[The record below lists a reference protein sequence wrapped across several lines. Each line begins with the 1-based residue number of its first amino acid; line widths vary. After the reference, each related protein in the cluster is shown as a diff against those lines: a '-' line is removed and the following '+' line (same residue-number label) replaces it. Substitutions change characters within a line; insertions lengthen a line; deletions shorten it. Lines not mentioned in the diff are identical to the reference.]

1 MPTGDRPNILPRTAS
16 VADDSFLADT
26 PRTRRRVAR
35 ALNLV
40 LLGVALLALL
50 LHFTMPGDGARL
62 LTALGAAGVVATA
75 RWQLGR
81 GPRAA
86 LVTLWAG
93 FWLLTTVSMTLF
105 GGVHAALTILY
116 PLLTVLAGWTLGS
129 RWAYTTAGAS
139 IGVCIA
145 FGSAQ
150 HLKLYASSAS
160 GNPLLV
166 AAIHSAVLLASAG
179 VVAFVLG
186 SFQRQRLEA
195 IQLSEELAEQFLRVA
210 QREHEL
216 DMVIDNAPA
225 MIAAADEN
233 FRYRYVNRSYAE
245 FIGRAPADLVGK
257 YVPDILTDASPQT
270 LQHLR
275 DAIDKGVRSSY
286 RREFTSAHSGKS
298 GVVAID
304 VVPYHDVEGKPAS
317 LALVRDITEQAQAEA
332 AVRELNESLERRVA
346 ERTAELEQAY
356 DTLKRSQAE
365 LSRADR
371 MAALGTLVA
380 GLSHELGTPIGNS
393 VMTASLLGDQSQK
406 LLQAIEQNTIKRTQ
420 LADFL
425 VQLQQGSDL
434 LLRNLQRAEELLI
447 NFKQVAVDQTSES
460 RRRFDLRT
468 TAEEILDTLTP
479 TLKHKPQKVLL
490 DIPPG
495 LQFDSYPGPLGQ
507 VLINLINNAFLHAFE
522 GRDDGILRIA
532 ASAADADRVCLTV
545 TDDGCGIPATVMPHL
560 FEPFFTTKAGAGG
573 TGLGLNIVYN
583 IVTDLLGGDIDVS
596 SPPGKGTTFSLT
608 LPLVAPAPA
617 SPQT

>member
-1 MPTGDRPNILPRTAS
+1 MATGDTPTLPRTEY
-16 VADDSFLADT
+16 VADGSLQGQRPRIALIAACATLWLLLGAALFAHAD
-26 PRTRRRVAR
+26 PFVEAI
-35 ALNLV
+35 ALFPLLTLV
-40 LLGVALLALL
+40 LGWGLGSRPAWAISIASALALAAATGNGRLAPATALAGAAALLA
-50 LHFTMPGDGARL
+50 
-62 LTALGAAGVVATA
+62 TA
-75 RWQLGR
+75 
-81 GPRAA
+81 
-86 LVTLWAG
+86 
-93 FWLLTTVSMTLF
+93 
-105 GGVHAALTILY
+105 
-116 PLLTVLAGWTLGS
+116 
-129 RWAYTTAGAS
+129 
-139 IGVCIA
+139 
-145 FGSAQ
+145 
-150 HLKLYASSAS
+150 
-160 GNPLLV
+160 LLV
-166 AAIHSAVLLASAG
+166 AQAAASIR
-179 VVAFVLG
+179 
-186 SFQRQRLEA
+186 RQRLA
-195 IQLSEELAEQFLRVA
+195 AVQLSEELAEQFLRVA

-245 FIGRAPADLVGK
+245 FIGRAPADLVGQ

-275 DAIDKGVRSSY
+275 DAVEKGVRSSY
-286 RREFTSAHSGKS
+286 RREFTSPHSGKS
-298 GVVAID
+298 GVLAID
-304 VVPYHDVEGKPAS
+304 VVPYHDIEGKPAS

-346 ERTAELEQAY
+346 ERTAELEHAY

-393 VMTASLLGDQSQK
+393 VMTASLLSDQSQK
-406 LLQAIEQNTIKRTQ
+406 LLQAVDQGTLKRAQ
-420 LADFL
+420 LSDFL
-425 VQLQQGSDL
+425 TQLQQGSDL

-490 DIPPG
+490 EIPPG

-522 GRDDGILRIA
+522 GRGDGILRIA
-532 ASAADADRVCLTV
+532 ASAADAADRVCLTV
-545 TDDGCGIPATVMPHL
+545 EDDGCGIPAAVMPHL
-560 FEPFFTTKAGAGG
+560 FEPFFTTKASAGG

-617 SPQT
+617 SPKT